1 MENTIHVFFRLS
13 LFLTLTFLFSCDS
26 HQNVV
31 PAPGAMPASTERY
44 YELTVL
50 RVNGRPTYGEKKIKQ
65 GNIISDLSKVYFE
78 SNSDKIVAYDRVGNN
93 YMIYPYCTAV
103 ECRVVIVPVV
113 QPAGPSEPKSTKY

>member
-1 MENTIHVFFRLS
+1 MS
-13 LFLTLTFLFSCDS
+13 LFLILAVLFSCDS

-31 PAPGAMPASTERY
+31 PEPGAMPESTERY

-50 RVNGRPTYGEKKIKQ
+50 SVNGRPTYGGKKIKQ

-78 SNSDKIVAYDRVGNN
+78 FNSDKIVVYDRSGNN